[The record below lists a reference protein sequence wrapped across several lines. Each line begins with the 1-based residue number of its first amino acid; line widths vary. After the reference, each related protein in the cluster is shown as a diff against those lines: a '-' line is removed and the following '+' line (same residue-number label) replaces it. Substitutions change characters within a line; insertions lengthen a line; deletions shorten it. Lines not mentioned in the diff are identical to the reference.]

1 MEHEHRS
8 DYYTATRPLPYGKL
22 RFVVH
27 LLEDGYALIS
37 FSLYTSATT
46 GPYTLFYGVRP
57 SYSAMLDWESKCNRA
72 LHSDLCTENNITILP
87 PNIRSEYEYIYRNSS
102 SLGDV
107 EHVYITARLDSLS
120 TAAVWPVRVAV
131 ELITVTEDYLLPKN
145 TTDCEN
151 TTGGD
156 GGEGGGDGGGGG
168 GDGGEGGGDG
178 GGGGDSGG
186 GGDGDGEVLGGE
198 GAEMVCLVKG
208 HDIIFNALTDS
219 KRCVYIHIYGEDFL
233 IHRTQVE
240 YAGRIDIP
248 VYVLML
254 SVMAIL
260 GGFVLYCCVR
270 AARR

>member
-1 MEHEHRS
+1 
-8 DYYTATRPLPYGKL
+8 
-22 RFVVH
+22 
-27 LLEDGYALIS
+27 
-37 FSLYTSATT
+37 
-46 GPYTLFYGVRP
+46 
-57 SYSAMLDWESKCNRA
+57 MLDWESKCNQA
-72 LHSDLCTENNITILP
+72 LLSDLCTENSITILP

-131 ELITVTEDYLLPKN
+131 ELIAVTEDYLLPKN

-156 GGEGGGDGGGGG
+156 GGE
-168 GDGGEGGGDG
+168 EGGDG

-186 GGDGDGEVLGGE
+186 GGDGDGEVLGGKA
-198 GAEMVCLVKG
+198 AEMVCLVKG